1 MMSWDYLLGLTTEF
15 TECSEVEK
23 RGGDEN
29 QSFEMIGN
37 ASFPFVSSVFSE
49 SFDSLRSLLRSCL
62 RQSISKAPP
71 FRLWLNFLV
80 GCGLVFEEA
89 FLTE

>member
-37 ASFPFVSSVFSE
+37 ASFPFVSSVFSVF
-49 SFDSLRSLLRSCL
+49 SVVKFSGW
-62 RQSISKAPP
+62 
-71 FRLWLNFLV
+71 LWVRF
-80 GCGLVFEEA
+80 
-89 FLTE
+89 